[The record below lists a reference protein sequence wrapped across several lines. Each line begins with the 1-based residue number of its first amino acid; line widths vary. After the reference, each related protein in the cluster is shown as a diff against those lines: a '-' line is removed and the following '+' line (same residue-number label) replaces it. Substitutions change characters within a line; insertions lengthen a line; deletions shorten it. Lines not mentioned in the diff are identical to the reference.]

1 MIERREIKDIERT
14 VRERLIEAGKQE
26 FLEQGY
32 EKASLRKICANAGV
46 TTGALY
52 FSFENKADL
61 FESVV
66 GDTINL
72 LEKLAQEMMENEFED
87 LSVGVENEKRLLEFL
102 WKNHEVFIILL
113 EKAKATKYENFLE
126 TILQDLEITYEKF
139 FIKYGQS
146 KPDKALIH
154 ILVKMKMQGYLEL
167 IKGGYSLETTLQ
179 LAERVG
185 WYAEGGFESLMKKLN
200 QRM

>member
-66 GDTINL
+66 GDAINL